1 MNRATTVTAA
11 RMLAVDAIAK
21 ANSGHPGLPLGA
33 MPALNAVY
41 AAMKNDP
48 TQPTHINRDRF
59 VMSAGHGSAGL
70 YATLHLFGYGI
81 TVEDM
86 KRFRQLGSRTPG
98 HPEYGVTEGVDV
110 STGLWGRE

>member
-41 AAMKNDP
+41 AAMK
-48 TQPTHINRDRF
+48 TIRR
-59 VMSAGHGSAGL
+59 
-70 YATLHLFGYGI
+70 
-81 TVEDM
+81 
-86 KRFRQLGSRTPG
+86 SR
-98 HPEYGVTEGVDV
+98 
-110 STGLWGRE
+110 RI